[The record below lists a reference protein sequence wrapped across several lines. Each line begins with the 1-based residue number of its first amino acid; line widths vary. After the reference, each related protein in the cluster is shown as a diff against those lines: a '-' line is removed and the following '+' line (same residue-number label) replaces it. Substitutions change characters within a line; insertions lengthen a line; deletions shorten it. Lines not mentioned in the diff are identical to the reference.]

1 MNESSINN
9 GECKKAHH
17 KRLMSHFGKDRYTG
31 LKKIK
36 ISVAG
41 EQMGEVMKRKRR
53 DDDVIKNIQH
63 LECFA
68 E

>member
-1 MNESSINN
+1 MVSAKTPII
-9 GECKKAHH
+9 
-17 KRLMSHFGKDRYTG
+17 RDFRVLFMSHFGKDRYTG

-36 ISVAG
+36 VSVAG

>member
-1 MNESSINN
+1 
-9 GECKKAHH
+9 
-17 KRLMSHFGKDRYTG
+17 MSHFGKDRYTG

-36 ISVAG
+36 VSVAG

-53 DDDVIKNIQH
+53 DDDVIKNIHH
-63 LECFA
+63 LEYFA